1 MKLTLTL
8 FTVLLLAPLGALHA
22 ADNNSKQSPTTA
34 VMLAAGGVARSVIV
48 VDAET
53 PSLKPNAHTVN
64 AIAGLQSGLEQV
76 TGAKFTVKTA
86 GTEVAGESC
95 IYVGRCAA
103 DKLGINPAE
112 LAENEWAIRAGG
124 SQVYL
129 TGGRFRGTA
138 NAVWRFLEDAVG
150 VRFWSKWEMETP
162 KRAELKIEAFSKR
175 GNPAFCFCFATGI
188 HPSQGMTAGE
198 FGGSGNGEVVMNM
211 AHGTMSVVPPKKYFK
226 EHPEWYAEVGGE
238 RQSSGQ
244 KSDYCMSAEGLTGE
258 YAVQLG
264 RIIDQKRAAA
274 AQKGTRAPHVYGMGR
289 EDNAGW
295 CECQKCL
302 AYYKQHS
309 KSDLYLAFVN
319 EVAKR
324 IAKTHPDVLLLHS
337 AYQATGPL
345 PKTQK
350 PRDNVLVWYCTEG
363 MDFSK
368 SINDPANTE
377 TRNLIKGW
385 RVLTR
390 HLGVWHYGRSFERY
404 GGKYQ
409 VSPGMAGTSIGLDW
423 PLATVQNFPEFLQFL
438 KQSGVRYGYV
448 NNSDAFLSSDT
459 HVLKTWIHSKL
470 IDDPSRDVEAL
481 LKTFTD
487 GYYGPAGGDVR
498 VYLEWLQRNQQEL
511 PPKIYFFANLMAYR
525 HLTLENC
532 LAADKIL
539 ATAEQKVA
547 QAPHF
552 RDRIRFLRATTMD
565 RVFAF
570 KWKNFL
576 HHWSAQGN
584 PLETFPIRQPDLL
597 ERARQAGIWYG
608 NLRGSDQAPRF
619 ITAVAKWAEFAQ
631 NQLFYF
637 PNLPVPEKFAALPP
651 AAVWQF
657 PAPSYAFDR
666 TGQKT
671 ARENDDFGQA
681 AAAKDN
687 AALVADETA
696 VGHQALSIAG
706 PAIDLEWSFIRN
718 FGGKDPDSAR
728 KAPVADLEGAYRWV
742 KLGTYTFDTVNT
754 GLDFTFGERKW
765 KFYAL
770 DPDPGRYEAWL
781 SARHDKSSGT
791 LFVERVVLAGAA
803 SKERPLR

>member
-1 MKLTLTL
+1 MKPTLALLTA
-8 FTVLLLAPLGALHA
+8 LLLAPLAALRA
-22 ADNNSKQSPTTA
+22 ADDSSEKVSTAA
-34 VMLAAGGVARSVIV
+34 VMLASGGLARSVIV

-53 PSLKPNAHTVN
+53 PSQKPNAHTVE
-64 AIAGLQSGLEQV
+64 AIAGLQSALEQV

-86 GTEVAGESC
+86 GTEVAGEPC

-112 LAENEWAIRAGG
+112 LAENEWAIKAGG
-124 SQVYL
+124 DQVYL
-129 TGGRFRGTA
+129 TGGAFRGTA
-138 NAVWRFLEDAVG
+138 NAVWRFLEEAVG
-150 VRFWSKWEMETP
+150 MRFWSKWEIETP
-162 KRAELKIEAFSKR
+162 RRAELKIEAFNKR
-175 GNPAFCFCFATGI
+175 GNPAFSFCFSPGI
-188 HPSQGMTAGE
+188 HHSQGMTSGE
-198 FGGSGNGEVVMNM
+198 YGFGNGQVVMMM
-211 AHGTMSVVPPKKYFK
+211 AHGTMSVVPPKKYFQK
-226 EHPEWYAEVGGE
+226 HPEWYAEVGGK
-238 RQSSGQ
+238 RQSSAQ
-244 KSDYCMSAEGLTGE
+244 KSDYCMSAAGLADE

-274 AQKGTRAPHVYGMGR
+274 AQKGTRAPHAYGMGR

-309 KSDLYLAFVN
+309 KSDIYLAFVN

-324 IAKTHPDVLLLHS
+324 IAKTHPDVLLLYS

-368 SINDPANTE
+368 SINDPANTQ
-377 TRNLIKGW
+377 TRQLIKGW

-390 HLGVWHYGRSFERY
+390 HLGIWHYGRSFQRY

-409 VSPGMAGTSIGLDW
+409 VSPGMAGTSMGLDW
-423 PLATVQNFPEFLQFL
+423 PLATIQTYPEFLQFL
-438 KQSGVRYGYV
+438 KQTGVGYV
-448 NNSDAFLSSDT
+448 YLQNNDAFLSSDT

-470 IDDPSRDVEAL
+470 LDDPNRDVEAL

-487 GYYGPAGGDVR
+487 GYYGPAGADVR
-498 VYLEWLQRNQQEL
+498 VYLEWLQRKQQEL

-532 LAADKIL
+532 LAADEIL
-539 ATAEQKVA
+539 GAAEQKVA
-547 QAPHF
+547 QAPRF
-552 RDRIRFLRATTMD
+552 RDRIRFLRASTMD

-570 KWKNFL
+570 KWKNYL
-576 HHWSAQGN
+576 QHWRSQGN
-584 PLETFPIRQPDLL
+584 SLETFPIRQTDLL
-597 ERARQAGIWYG
+597 ERARRAGIWYG
-608 NLRGSDQAPRF
+608 NLRGGDQAPRF
-619 ITAVAKWAEFAQ
+619 ITAAAKWAEFAQ
-631 NQLFYF
+631 NQLMDF
-637 PNLPVPEKFAALPP
+637 PDLPVPERFAALPP
-651 AAVWQF
+651 AAIWQF

-687 AALVADETA
+687 AVLVDDETA

-706 PAIDLEWSFIRN
+706 PATDLEWSFIYN
-718 FGGKDPDSAR
+718 FGGIASAR
-728 KAPVADLEGAYRWV
+728 TGKRTVSEWEGTAYRWV

-781 SARHDKSSGT
+781 STRYDKSSGT

-803 SKERPLR
+803 CNERPLR